1 MAAIPAA
8 VDRAYGV
15 TNIKSHIPIILDTDD
30 HNYDA
35 WRELI
40 LTHCQS
46 FDVAGHLDGTLVPAD
61 DVDTVWT
68 KKDGLVKLWLYGT
81 LSKNLLKSTF
91 KTGGTARY
99 IWLRIENFF
108 RNNKEARAIQL
119 DHDLR
124 NKEIWDLT
132 MQAYCQELKSIADL
146 LANVDAPITER
157 TLVTYLMNGLNGK
170 YDNIINVIIHRQP
183 FPSFEEARSML
194 LLEEDH
200 LKKGKKTTLA
210 HTDTPS
216 ADKVLMVSPTSE
228 RKPSNNQHQQQ
239 KNFPNRGWG
248 KQNRGRGRGYYNN
261 SRPQMQWNSPFLT
274 NGYQMWPQQQFMSW
288 SQFPQQHQFP
298 Q

>member
-124 NKEIWDLT
+124 NKEI
-132 MQAYCQELKSIADL
+132 
-146 LANVDAPITER
+146 
-157 TLVTYLMNGLNGK
+157 
-170 YDNIINVIIHRQP
+170 
-183 FPSFEEARSML
+183 
-194 LLEEDH
+194 
-200 LKKGKKTTLA
+200 
-210 HTDTPS
+210 
-216 ADKVLMVSPTSE
+216 
-228 RKPSNNQHQQQ
+228 
-239 KNFPNRGWG
+239 
-248 KQNRGRGRGYYNN
+248 
-261 SRPQMQWNSPFLT
+261 
-274 NGYQMWPQQQFMSW
+274 
-288 SQFPQQHQFP
+288 
-298 Q
+298 